1 MAVRLLVKSEITVTY
16 GAIGSGGGIE
26 QITSRTV
33 DFGASDA
40 PLTEEQFEEAN
51 AQGEVEQIPWA
62 LSGTVPA
69 YNVEGAPKN
78 LKLNGEVLAGIYLGK
93 ITSWDDPAIAKLNP
107 GASLPSTKITP
118 VYRSD
123 GSGDTYAFTN
133 YLSTISPEF
142 ESKVGTSTQVKFP
155 TGVGAEKNDG
165 VAAAIG
171 QTDGAIGYVGL
182 AYAISSELSMPLVE
196 NSAGEFP
203 EPGVESVEAAAAAVS
218 KIGPNNEISLADLP
232 ASAKGAY
239 PISTYTYVIVPLE
252 TEKADEMKKFIAYAI
267 GRRPVLRARPRLR
280 AAAQAGRRR
289 RQEGDREDRQLGGGR
304 GPQQP
309 SSAGPAQPHRPHRR
323 PAAAR
328 PLRPRGGARRRG
340 HRRHRLRGHP
350 PRLAGDPASSASA
363 SSPPTTGTRSPSAS
377 APRPSST
384 APSSPRSSRS
394 SSRRRSRSRSRST

>member
-1 MAVRLLVKSEITVTY
+1 VTKRLLSVGLALALSIAVAACGGGSSDSESSGGSDSPLVGAGSTLVAPLMSKWQSDYASKTEETVTY
-16 GAIGSGGGIE
+16 GAIGSGGGID

-51 AQGEVEQIPWA
+51 GVEQIPWA

-69 YNVEGAPKN
+69 YNVEGAPEG
-78 LKLNGEVLAGIYLGK
+78 LKLNGEVLADIYLGK

-107 GASLPSTKITP
+107 GASLPSTKVTP

-123 GSGDTYAFTN
+123 GSGDTFAFTN

-142 ESKVGTSTQVKFP
+142 KSKVGVSTQVKFP

-165 VAAAIG
+165 VSAAIS

-182 AYAISSELSMPLVE
+182 AYALQNELSMPLIE

-203 EPGVESVEAAAAAVS
+203 EPGVKSVEAAADAVS

-252 TEKADEMKKFIAYAI
+252 SSKAEALKKFITYAI
-267 GRRPVLRARPRLR
+267 GPGQEYGPDLDFAPLPKQVV
-280 AAAQAGRRR
+280 AADKKAIAKI
-289 RQEGDREDRQLGGGR
+289 GG
-304 GPQQP
+304 
-309 SSAGPAQPHRPHRR
+309 
-323 PAAAR
+323 
-328 PLRPRGGARRRG
+328 
-340 HRRHRLRGHP
+340 
-350 PRLAGDPASSASA
+350 
-363 SSPPTTGTRSPSAS
+363 
-377 APRPSST
+377 
-384 APSSPRSSRS
+384 
-394 SSRRRSRSRSRST
+394 

>member
-1 MAVRLLVKSEITVTY
+1 MTKRLLSVGLALALSIAVAACGSSSSGSDSSGGSGSPLVGAGSTLVAPLMSKWQSDYASKTEETVTY
-16 GAIGSGGGIE
+16 GAIGSGGGID

-51 AQGEVEQIPWA
+51 GVEQIPWA

-69 YNVEGAPKN
+69 YNVEGAPEG
-78 LKLNGEVLAGIYLGK
+78 LKLSGEVLADIYLGK
-93 ITSWDDPAIAKLNP
+93 ITSWDDPAIAQLNP
-107 GASLPSTKITP
+107 GASLPSTKVTP

-123 GSGDTYAFTN
+123 GSGDTFAFTN

-142 ESKVGTSTQVKFP
+142 KSKVGTSTQVKFP

-165 VAAAIG
+165 VSAAIS

-182 AYAISSELSMPLVE
+182 AYALQNELSMPMIE

-203 EPGVESVEAAAAAVS
+203 EPGVKSVEAAADAVS

-252 TEKADEMKKFIAYAI
+252 SSKAEQLRKFITYAI
-267 GRRPVLRARPRLR
+267 GPGQEYGPDLDFAPLPKQVV
-280 AAAQAGRRR
+280 AADEKAIAKI
-289 RQEGDREDRQLGGGR
+289 GG
-304 GPQQP
+304 
-309 SSAGPAQPHRPHRR
+309 
-323 PAAAR
+323 
-328 PLRPRGGARRRG
+328 
-340 HRRHRLRGHP
+340 
-350 PRLAGDPASSASA
+350 
-363 SSPPTTGTRSPSAS
+363 
-377 APRPSST
+377 
-384 APSSPRSSRS
+384 
-394 SSRRRSRSRSRST
+394 

>member
-1 MAVRLLVKSEITVTY
+1 MALALTFAVAACGGSSGGSSGSGGGSSSPLVGAGSTLVAPLMSKWQSDYASRTEETVTY
-16 GAIGSGGGIE
+16 GAIGSGGGID

-40 PLTEEQFEEAN
+40 PLTADQFSEAN
-51 AQGEVEQIPWA
+51 GVEQIPWA

-69 YNVEGAPKN
+69 YNVSGAPSN
-78 LKLNGEVLAGIYLGK
+78 LKLSGEVLADIYLGK
-93 ITSWDDPAIAKLNP
+93 VTEWDDPAIAKLNP

-142 ESKVGTSTQVKFP
+142 KSTVGTSTQVKFP

-165 VAAAIG
+165 VSAAIS

-182 AYAISSELSMPLVE
+182 AYALQNELSMPLVE

-203 EPGVESVEAAAAAVS
+203 EPGVKSVEAAADAVS
-218 KIGPNNEISLADLP
+218 KVGPNNEISLAELP

-252 TEKADEMKKFIAYAI
+252 SEKADALKKFITYAI
-267 GRRPVLRARPRLR
+267 GP
-280 AAAQAGRRR
+280 G
-289 RQEGDREDRQLGGGR
+289 QEY
-304 GPQQP
+304 GPDLDFAP
-309 SSAGPAQPHRPHRR
+309 LPAQVV
-323 PAAAR
+323 AADKKAIAKI
-328 PLRPRGGARRRG
+328 G
-340 HRRHRLRGHP
+340 
-350 PRLAGDPASSASA
+350 S
-363 SSPPTTGTRSPSAS
+363 
-377 APRPSST
+377 
-384 APSSPRSSRS
+384 
-394 SSRRRSRSRSRST
+394 

>member
-1 MAVRLLVKSEITVTY
+1 VFKRSLGALIAALVLTVAFAACGSSSDSSSSSGSGGGADSPLVGAGSTLVAPLMSKWQSDFASKSEITVTY

-40 PLTEEQFEEAN
+40 PLTEEQFEEADE
-51 AQGEVEQIPWA
+51 QGEVEQIPWA

-69 YNVEGAPKN
+69 YNVKGAPSN
-78 LKLNGEVLAGIYLGK
+78 LKLNGEVLSGIYLGE

-133 YLSTISPEF
+133 YLSAVSPEF
-142 ESKVGTSTQVKFP
+142 KSKVGVSTQVKFP

-165 VAAAIG
+165 VAAAIS

-182 AYAISSELSMPLVE
+182 AYAISNELSMPLIE

-203 EPGVESVEAAAAAVS
+203 EPGVESVEAAAAAIS
-218 KIGPNNEISLADLP
+218 KIGPNNEISLAKLP

-252 TEKADEMKKFIAYAI
+252 SEKAEEMKKFITYAI
-267 GRRPVLRARPRLR
+267 GPAGQGYGPDLDFAPLPKQVV
-280 AAAQAGRRR
+280 AAGKKAIAKIG
-289 RQEGDREDRQLGGGR
+289 
-304 GPQQP
+304 
-309 SSAGPAQPHRPHRR
+309 S
-323 PAAAR
+323 
-328 PLRPRGGARRRG
+328 
-340 HRRHRLRGHP
+340 
-350 PRLAGDPASSASA
+350 
-363 SSPPTTGTRSPSAS
+363 
-377 APRPSST
+377 
-384 APSSPRSSRS
+384 
-394 SSRRRSRSRSRST
+394 

>member
-1 MAVRLLVKSEITVTY
+1 VTKRLLTVGLALALAVAVAACGSSSSDSSGSSSSPLVGAGSTLVAPLMSKWQSDYASKAEETVTY
-16 GAIGSGGGIE
+16 GAIGSGGGID
-26 QITSRTV
+26 QITSRSV

-40 PLTEEQFEEAN
+40 PLTPEQFEEAD
-51 AQGEVEQIPWA
+51 GVEQIPWA

-69 YNVEGAPKN
+69 YNVSGAPSN
-78 LKLNGEVLAGIYLGK
+78 LKLSGEVLADIYLGK
-93 ITSWDDPAIAKLNP
+93 ITTWDDPAIAKLNS

-142 ESKVGTSTQVKFP
+142 KSKVGTSTQVKFP

-182 AYAISSELSMPLVE
+182 AYALSNELSMPLVE

-203 EPGVESVEAAAAAVS
+203 EPGVESVEAAADAVS

-239 PISTYTYVIVPLE
+239 PISTYTYVIAPLE
-252 TEKADEMKKFIAYAI
+252 SEKSEALKKFITYAI
-267 GRRPVLRARPRLR
+267 GKEAQEYGPDLDFAPLPKQVV
-280 AAAQAGRRR
+280 AAGK
-289 RQEGDREDRQLGGGR
+289 
-304 GPQQP
+304 
-309 SSAGPAQPHRPHRR
+309 
-323 PAAAR
+323 AAIAKI
-328 PLRPRGGARRRG
+328 G
-340 HRRHRLRGHP
+340 
-350 PRLAGDPASSASA
+350 S
-363 SSPPTTGTRSPSAS
+363 
-377 APRPSST
+377 
-384 APSSPRSSRS
+384 
-394 SSRRRSRSRSRST
+394 